1 MELDGDVVDVTPGSV
16 VTIPP
21 GTRHR
26 LTSERGVRTIVIGVP
41 AFDAED
47 EFFD

>member
-1 MELDGDVVDVTPGSV
+1 MELDGDWFEVGPGTV
-16 VTIPP
+16 ITISP

-26 LTSERGVRTIVIGVP
+26 LTSERGVRTIVFGVP
-41 AFDAED
+41 AFDAKD